1 MERLEIHTSK
11 RTETGKKATK
21 ALRNKGY
28 VPCVLYGGN
37 GNIHFAAEEKVFKK
51 LVYTPKAFLVD
62 LFIDGKE
69 HKAVMQEISFHPVT
83 DRILHID
90 FMEIFDDKK
99 VNISIPVHVVG
110 DSVGIKA
117 GGKLAL
123 KRRTLRVRALPK
135 DLPDFLEVDITDLD
149 IGQSLKVRD
158 LHYDNLEILDP
169 ARAMVAGVISSRL
182 AKLSVEEIA
191 AQEAAEEAAAER
203 AAEAAETAEA
213 APGAAGEE
221 KKESASE

>member
-1 MERLEIHTSK
+1 MERLVIKTSK
-11 RTETGKKATK
+11 RKETGKKATK
-21 ALRNKGY
+21 QLRKEGH
-28 VPCVLYGGN
+28 VPCVLYGGKE
-37 GNIHFAAEEKVFKK
+37 NIHFAAEEKIFKK

-69 HKAVMQEISFHPVT
+69 HKAVLQEITFHPVT
-83 DRILHID
+83 DHILHID
-90 FMEIFDDKK
+90 FKEIFDDKK
-99 VNISIPVHVVG
+99 VNINIPIHVIG

-117 GGKLAL
+117 GGKMAV

-135 DLPDFLEVDITDLD
+135 HLPDFLEVDITDLN

-169 ARAMVAGVISSRL
+169 GQAMVAGVISSRL

-203 AAEAAETAEA
+203 AAAAAEGAEGAEGEDKKEAA
-213 APGAAGEE
+213 
-221 KKESASE
+221 SE

>member
-1 MERLEIHTSK
+1 MERLGIKTSK
-11 RTETGKKATK
+11 RKETGKKATK
-21 ALRNKGY
+21 QLRKEGY
-28 VPCVLYGGN
+28 VPCVLYGSD
-37 GNIHFAAEEKVFKK
+37 GNIHFSAEEKTFKK

-62 LFIDGKE
+62 LFIDGEE
-69 HKAVMQEISFHPVT
+69 HKAVLQEISFHPVT
-83 DRILHID
+83 DHILHMD
-90 FMEIFDDKK
+90 FMEISDDKK
-99 VNISIPVHVVG
+99 MNINIPIHVTG

-123 KRRTLRVRALPK
+123 TRRTLRVRALPK
-135 DLPDFLEVDITDLD
+135 NLPDFLEVNITDLN

-169 ARAMVAGVISSRL
+169 DRAMVAGVISSRL

-203 AAEAAETAEA
+203 AAEATEA
-213 APGAAGEE
+213 TAAGEE
-221 KKESASE
+221 NKEDAPA

>member
-1 MERLEIHTSK
+1 MERIEIKAGK
-11 RTETGKKATK
+11 RKETGKKATRQ
-21 ALRNKGY
+21 LRKEGY
-28 VPCVLYGGN
+28 VPCVMYGGN
-37 GNIHFAAEEKVFKK
+37 GNIHFTAEEKAFKK

-62 LFIDGKE
+62 LFIDGEE

-99 VNISIPVHVVG
+99 VSINIPVHIVG

-135 DLPDFLEVDITDLD
+135 DLPDYLEVDITELN

-169 ARAMVAGVISSRL
+169 GQAMVAGVISSRL

-203 AAEAAETAEA
+203 AAGAAE
-213 APGAAGEE
+213 AGEGAE
-221 KKESASE
+221 GGEAGKEEASE